1 MKKFGALFL
10 AAVLGSASTIATVKW
25 LDTNDE
31 KPKVEYLSGVPTSK
45 VAYKVDEKG
54 EVIPLDFTTAAEKVM
69 PAVVHIR
76 STQDGGRRE
85 EQSQNA
91 DPFREF
97 FGPRAPHGPS
107 QSSGSGVIINADGY
121 IVTNNHV
128 VQDADVVEVTLYD
141 NRNFKAEVIGIDP
154 DTDIAVIKINQKGL
168 PSLAFVDSDKAK
180 IGEWVLAVGNPFNL
194 NSTVTAGIISAK
206 GRNINILG
214 RNGNPEEGS
223 TAIESFIQTDA
234 AINPGNS
241 GGALVELNGGLLG
254 INTAIASPTG
264 AYSGYGFAVPSNIVS
279 KVVEDL
285 VKFGT
290 VQRGWLGIR
299 VGSVNSQLAKEYD
312 LNVNEG
318 AYISGFDDK
327 RPSSAKDAGIK
338 EGDVVIKI
346 DETPIRTSAGL
357 IEYIGRHRPGDKVNM
372 LVNRKGK
379 ELVIPVELKSRTG
392 KVETIRPEERDAF
405 ASLGLQLEE
414 VDGKVLKKLELDNG
428 VRVKEL
434 GNGKLSKYT
443 DIREGFIITRVN
455 DVKVKSVK
463 EANELIKSKKSG
475 EMIILSG
482 TYEDFPRE
490 FNYAFRM

>member
-1 MKKFGALFL
+1 MKRFGALFL
-10 AAVLGSASTIATVKW
+10 AAVLGSVSTVATVEW
-25 LDTNDE
+25 LKDEE
-31 KPKVEYLSGVPTSK
+31 KPKVEYLSVPTSK

-54 EVIPLDFTTAAEKVM
+54 EIVPLDFTTAAEKVM

-85 EQSQNA
+85 DQTQYI

-97 FGPRAPHGPS
+97 FGPRVPQGPS
-107 QSSGSGVIINADGY
+107 QSSGSGVIINSDGY

-141 NRNFKAEVIGIDP
+141 NRNYKAEVIGIDP

-168 PSLAFVDSDKAK
+168 PSLSFVDSDKAK

-206 GRNINILG
+206 GRNINILS
-214 RNGNPEEGS
+214 RNSEEGS

-299 VGSVNSQLAKEYD
+299 VASVNSQIAKEYD
-312 LNVNEG
+312 LDLNEG

-327 RPSSAKDAGIK
+327 RPSSAKEAGIK
-338 EGDVVIKI
+338 EGDVVVKI

-357 IEYIGRHRPGDKVNM
+357 IEYIGRRRPGDKVNM
-372 LVNRKGK
+372 VVNRKGK
-379 ELVIPVELKSRTG
+379 ELVIPVELKSREG
-392 KVETIRPEERDAF
+392 KVETIKPEAKDAF
-405 ASLGLQLEE
+405 ATLGIELEE
-414 VDGKVLKKLELDNG
+414 VDGKVLKKLELENG

-463 EANELIKSKKSG
+463 EVNDLIKSKKAG
-475 EMIILSG
+475 EMVILSG

>member
-1 MKKFGALFL
+1 MKRFATFFL
-10 AAVLGSASTIATVKW
+10 AAVLGSASTIATYQWIDNK
-25 LDTNDE
+25 NDKTVTIE
-31 KPKVEYLSGVPTSK
+31 HLTGVPASK
-45 VAYKVDEKG
+45 VAYKIDENG
-54 EVIPLDFTTAAEKVM
+54 DVVPLDFTTAAEKVM

-76 STQDGGRRE
+76 STQQGERRE
-85 EQSQNA
+85 DRPQYM
-91 DPFREF
+91 DPFRDF
-97 FGPRAPHGPS
+97 FGPRGPQGPS
-107 QSSGSGVIINADGY
+107 QSAGSGVIINPDGY

-128 VQDADVVEVTLYD
+128 VQDADMVEVTLYD
-141 NRNFKAEVIGIDP
+141 NRNFKAAVIGIDP
-154 DTDIAVIKINQKGL
+154 DTDIAVIKIEQKGL
-168 PSLAFVDSDKAK
+168 PYLSFVDSDKAK

-206 GRNINILG
+206 GRNINILN
-214 RNGNPEEGS
+214 RNTENGN

-279 KVVEDL
+279 KVVEDI
-285 VKFGT
+285 VKYGV
-290 VQRGWLGIR
+290 VQRGWLGVTI
-299 VGSVNSQLAKEYD
+299 GSVNSQLAKEYS
-312 LNVNEG
+312 LEVSEG
-318 AYISGFDDK
+318 AYISGFAAN
-327 RPSSAKDAGIK
+327 SSAKEAGIR
-338 EGDVVIKI
+338 EGDVVVKI

-379 ELVIPVELKSRTG
+379 ELTIPVELKSRDGKTG
-392 KVETIRPEERDAF
+392 PIKPEERNAV
-405 ASLGLQLEE
+405 ASLGLVLEE
-414 VDGKVLKKLELDNG
+414 VDSKVLSRLELKNG

-434 GNGKLSKYT
+434 GNGRLSKYT
-443 DIREGFIITRVN
+443 DIREGFIITKIN
-455 DVKVKSVK
+455 DVEVRTVK
-463 EANELIKSKKSG
+463 EVNSILERQKEG
-475 EMIILSG
+475 EMVILSG